1 MLIPMEILSLMMTRT
16 DSGANARQRAGPR
29 IPEGSEFDKILGQ
42 TLKHS
47 QSELME
53 PRTTEPPPMT
63 SPVQPAKPQE
73 SDDNSE
79 ICTAYAAGVMG
90 NQTEVVFILEGDM
103 ESATEPEM
111 RITATAPEAAPA
123 AYDPAPGPAVTMERP
138 EPATVD
144 AKPVPEEEEVEVTKP
159 VSARD
164 ADKAQDAAKNVERAG
179 AATVETA
186 RPEQEPAKIEA
197 SNSGATG
204 EVTARTPSIRT
215 SERQGN
221 EEKSSDFSGK
231 GDLSPL
237 ENDNDTSPVKGQKG
251 KTFSDTVAAV
261 RNAAE
266 GIQETVNNA
275 PAPLAE
281 GIRPERFKADQQ
293 MKQVSLSAPVKTEN
307 LFDEMVSRLE
317 SMKTDSQRVMT
328 IQLKPE
334 FLGKV
339 ALEIAMDAAGL
350 HVKISAAD
358 SGVRALINGQIT
370 ALVESLENKGIEVV
384 EVEVAYTGV
393 DNGAFKENRE
403 GQEQQDGR
411 RRPNR
416 EANQA
421 DAVTYY
427 TSLPM
432 NTLEYYLEA
441 GVSSVEYRA

>member
-1 MLIPMEILSLMMTRT
+1 
-16 DSGANARQRAGPR
+16 
-29 IPEGSEFDKILGQ
+29 
-42 TLKHS
+42 
-47 QSELME
+47 ME
-53 PRTTEPPPMT
+53 PRITEPPPAT

-79 ICTAYAAGVMG
+79 ICAAYAAGVMG
-90 NQTEVVFILEGDM
+90 NQAEVVFILEGDM

-111 RITATAPEAAPA
+111 RITATTPEADITVLAST
-123 AYDPAPGPAVTMERP
+123 PGPTAAMERP
-138 EPATVD
+138 EPATVE
-144 AKPVPEEEEVEVTKP
+144 AKPEPEEKEAQATDQA
-159 VSARD
+159 SARD
-164 ADKAQDAAKNVERAG
+164 ADKTQGAAKIAERAG
-179 AATVETA
+179 AAAAETA
-186 RPEQEPAKIEA
+186 GLEQAPAKTEA
-197 SNSGATG
+197 GNGGVTG
-204 EVTARTPSIRT
+204 EVTARTPIIRT

-221 EEKSSDFSGK
+221 EEKSFDFSGN

-237 ENDNDTSPVKGQKG
+237 ENDNDTTPAKGQKG
-251 KTFSDTVAAV
+251 KTFSDTVATV

-266 GIQETVNNA
+266 GVQETVNNT

-293 MKQVSLSAPVKTEN
+293 MKQASLSAPVKAEN

-317 SMKTDSQRVMT
+317 SVKTDNQRVMT

-358 SGVRALINGQIT
+358 SGVRAMINGQIT
-370 ALVESLENKGIEVV
+370 ALIESLENKGIGIV

-403 GQEQQDGR
+403 GQEQQEGR
-411 RRPNR
+411 RRPDR
-416 EANQA
+416 EANQV
-421 DAVTYY
+421 DAATYY
-427 TSLPM
+427 TALPM
-432 NTLEYYLEA
+432 NALEYYLET